1 MRAQTD
7 TQEATL
13 QLSIIIDQIYL
24 FIFFFVAVNYRLQEL
39 NHPFIE
45 CIMKFL
51 ILT

>member
-13 QLSIIIDQIYL
+13 QLSTIIDQIY
-24 FIFFFVAVNYRLQEL
+24 IYIFVAVNYRLQEL